1 MEALSEDLRARIMVA
16 VEQWAAQR
24 YGDRL
29 KDMPAEQIRISQSS
43 SLSEADYIVSLDALI
58 GPAPLRVKVVV
69 DHDGELHVRD

>member
-29 KDMPAEQIRISQSS
+29 KDVPAEQIRISQSS

-58 GPAPLRVKVVV
+58 GSAPLRVKVVV
-69 DHDGELHVRD
+69 DQDGELHVRD